1 MRARPGIR
9 SQLSF
14 VPQSPNGP
22 AALSL
27 AGPYYFQPDMRI
39 FLDEEGSQRAEEA
52 ALHLFCDHRVPK
64 YARLTD
70 QSIASIVK
78 AHAARIGLDPAAFA
92 GHSLRSWPLPP
103 HPEFVVDPG

>member
-22 AALSL
+22 AALNL

-39 FLDEEGSQRAEEA
+39 FLDEEGSQRAERSRAAPFLRPPRAQICEA
-52 ALHLFCDHRVPK
+52 DRPEHCQHRQG
-64 YARLTD
+64 AR
-70 QSIASIVK
+70 
-78 AHAARIGLDPAAFA
+78 R
-92 GHSLRSWPLPP
+92 P
-103 HPEFVVDPG
+103 HRA